1 MKKYTFLLIFV
12 YSESEAKESKP
23 GGKEIGP
30 TGQLG
35 EMQHYL
41 VVFKFRSQ
49 SFHVCNLL
57 RLK

>member
-1 MKKYTFLLIFV
+1 MKKHTLLLFFV

-41 VVFKFRSQ
+41 VVSNSEVKVFMSVTFY
-49 SFHVCNLL
+49 V
-57 RLK
+57 